1 MVLTPAEY
9 KKKFPKDDEFRQDLT
24 KKTSEKSY
32 IPKMMKLIDD
42 DPERKNELRGYVH
55 DVELPN
61 HLMYRVD
68 TLYNPDG
75 YRFYEFLIEY
85 NEKKPAEG
93 IYYGCRGLTKEG
105 FDHNHAVKLFQQ
117 EWDEI
122 KGRLCQVLNNI
133 FPEKDFSVRFK
144 DTDNANTNTYW
155 LFWISLYEDEDI
167 KKVGL
172 VATGII
178 RDVFKYYL
186 KDRDWFKDHPL
197 QMPDNPKTIV
207 PKMAFYNQNYETLL
221 EEINYKETFTKLLQ
235 RFEEEGWIEASPF
248 YEKAWIFKG
257 ADGHRQNVDF
267 IQILKILQEKGFFI
281 KDDAIPWILIQAVFL
296 NSEGYAS
303 ENLRQQAGQVIKKY
317 IKEFWENELDRIL
330 QEF

>member
-42 DPERKNELRGYVH
+42 DPERNSELRGYVH

-85 NEKKPAEG
+85 NVKKPAEG
-93 IYYGCRGLTKEG
+93 IYYGCRGMTKDG
-105 FDHNHAVKLFQQ
+105 FDHDHAVKLFQQ
-117 EWDEI
+117 EWKEI
-122 KGRLCQVLNNI
+122 KERLCQVLNNI
-133 FPEKDFSVRFK
+133 FPEKDFSERFK

-167 KKVGL
+167 KEVGL
-172 VATGII
+172 VATKII
-178 RDVFKYYL
+178 RDIFKYYL
-186 KDRDWFKDHPL
+186 NDRDWFKDHQL
-197 QMPDNPKTIV
+197 PKSEPKKIV
-207 PKMAFYNQNYETLL
+207 PKTAFYNKNFEALL
-221 EEINYKETFTKLLQ
+221 EEVKNKEMFKNLLL
-235 RFEEEGWIEASPF
+235 RFEEEGWIEVSPF

-257 ADGHRQNVDF
+257 VEGHRLNVDF
-267 IQILKILQEKGFFI
+267 AAIMTVLIEKCGISNI
-281 KDDAIPWILIQAVFL
+281 KKKTGIPWASVEAVFIDS
-296 NSEGYAS
+296 NGFAYV
-303 ENLRQQAGQVIKKY
+303 NLRQQARYVLDDTKD
-317 IKEFWENELDRIL
+317 FWRKMLDNL
-330 QEF
+330 

>member
-1 MVLTPAEY
+1 MDEY
-9 KKKFPKDDEFRQDLT
+9 HKRFPNDEKFRERYTTQSSKFYRD
-24 KKTSEKSY
+24 
-32 IPKMMKLIDD
+32 KMMDLVGGKE
-42 DPERKNELRGYVH
+42 ERLSELRGYVH

-85 NEKKPAEG
+85 NVKKPAEG

-105 FDHNHAVKLFQQ
+105 FDHDHAVKLFRQ

-133 FPEKDFSVRFK
+133 FPDKDFSQRLK
-144 DTDNANTNTYW
+144 MTDDANTNTYW

-172 VATGII
+172 LATEKI
-178 RDVFKYYL
+178 RDVFRFYIN
-186 KDRDWFKDHPL
+186 DRDWFNDHPL
-197 QMPDNPKTIV
+197 QIHEKNIIPKT
-207 PKMAFYNQNYETLL
+207 AFYNENYKALL
-221 EEINYKETFTKLLQ
+221 EKIKDKEVFIKVLL

-257 ADGHRQNVDF
+257 ATGHRQNVA
-267 IQILKILQEKGFFI
+267 KETM
-281 KDDAIPWILIQAVFL
+281 IP
-296 NSEGYAS
+296 
-303 ENLRQQAGQVIKKY
+303 
-317 IKEFWENELDRIL
+317 
-330 QEF
+330 